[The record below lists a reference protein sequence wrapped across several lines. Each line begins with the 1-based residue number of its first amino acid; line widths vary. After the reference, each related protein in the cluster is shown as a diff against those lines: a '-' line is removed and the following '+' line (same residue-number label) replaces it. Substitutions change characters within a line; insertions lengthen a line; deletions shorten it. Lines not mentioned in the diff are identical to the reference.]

1 MLVIVKLCSDLNYL
15 YIYIYIYIYI
25 YRDSFNKI
33 SYTILVGKLINSLD
47 ELT

>member
-1 MLVIVKLCSDLNYL
+1 MLVIVKLCSDLDYL
-15 YIYIYIYIYI
+15 YL

>member
-15 YIYIYIYIYI
+15 YIYIYIYI

-33 SYTILVGKLINSLD
+33 SYTILVGKLINSLE